1 MPTEPN
7 RPLSSIYLLFSVVSS
22 FNCGGVKN
30 LHDFAGRWQK
40 VKKDKKKVKETKK
53 SSLLTPDTL
62 VKTGSDRVSCP
73 DTFSPSSLGRHS
85 RSPFCFTPQFTPR
98 IISKVPLSLCFSL
111 SLSLTHSL
119 SPSVSLSI
127 STCISVYNKIMHKS
141 IHVWHNLRGIY
152 FRHLPIS
159 FRQAFQNKKG
169 GIRWLPAELFGPLGP

>member
-73 DTFSPSSLGRHS
+73 DTFSPSSLGRHP

-111 SLSLTHSL
+111 SHSL
-119 SPSVSLSI
+119 SLSLSLCL
-127 STCISVYNKIMHKS
+127 SLYLYLYLS
-141 IHVWHNLRGIY
+141 L
-152 FRHLPIS
+152 
-159 FRQAFQNKKG
+159 Q
-169 GIRWLPAELFGPLGP
+169 